1 MIIKLIPEQI
11 TDLWDSIR
19 YGIIHAVAPLV
30 DPTPDNIQDILCQLL
45 RQDMQ
50 CWCVYEEG
58 DKDKNIQGYIITSIS
73 IDINTKFRSLVI
85 YSVFLYAK
93 VDTETWAD
101 GMNLVE
107 RFALANDCTRIVAYT
122 NNPTILSIAEKGGY
136 NTDYTYLVKELGG

>member
-11 TDLWDSIR
+11 TELWDSIR
-19 YGIIHAVAPLV
+19 YGIIHAIAPLV

-50 CWCVYEEG
+50 CWCVYEDIDG
-58 DKDKNIQGYIITSIS
+58 NKDIHGYIITSIS
-73 IDINTKFRSLVI
+73 IDANTKFRSLVI
-85 YSVFLYAK
+85 YSVFLYK
-93 VDTETWAD
+93 QVNPNVWAD